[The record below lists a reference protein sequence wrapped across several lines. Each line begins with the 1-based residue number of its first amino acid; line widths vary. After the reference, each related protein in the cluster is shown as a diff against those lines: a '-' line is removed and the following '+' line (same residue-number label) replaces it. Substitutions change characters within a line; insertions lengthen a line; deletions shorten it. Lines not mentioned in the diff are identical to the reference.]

1 MADKLPDKR
10 EEEKGLGRMLAALA
24 LGVYVVI
31 FAVLNFDRVEV
42 NWVFF
47 SRDSR
52 LIYVIIVSAVL
63 GALGDRLLQRRSHKE
78 R

>member
-1 MADKLPDKR
+1 MADKPAERKP
-10 EEEKGLGRMLAALA
+10 EEKGLGRLLAAAA
-24 LGVYVVI
+24 LGVYVII

-52 LIYVIIVSAVL
+52 LIYVIIVSVVI
-63 GALGDRLLQRRSHKE
+63 GALGDRLLQRRSRKE
-78 R
+78 K